1 MQITILGSGVIG
13 VTSAYYLAKL
23 GMKSLSLTARKAL
36 HWKPASPMLDR
47 FRRAMHRHGQ
57 HPAFH

>member
-23 GMKSLSLTARKAL
+23 GHEVTVVDL
-36 HWKPASPMLDR
+36 HREPLQ
-47 FRRAMHRHGQ
+47 GQ
-57 HPAFH
+57 